1 MTAPE
6 PTPPQDDGA
15 DDLADEKVPPV
26 APAYSTPPPEAPG
39 TAESQAPD
47 GDQ

>member
-6 PTPPQDDGA
+6 PTPQQDDGA
-15 DDLADEKVPPV
+15 GDLADQEVPPV
-26 APAYSTPPPEAPG
+26 APAYSTPPPDAPG
-39 TAESQAPD
+39 TAESQAPE